1 MNAKRILSA
10 LLAALTLIS
19 CAACSESG
27 PSAEDTTAP
36 VVTGSDT
43 TAPVTETTADPNAPL
58 DNLPADLDFSGL
70 HFRTIQQNTTLACTS
85 EEVTGEIVNDTIYER
100 NRLMEERFG
109 VVIDPVRQEQYGNIS
124 AIISASV
131 QAGSDDY
138 DLILG
143 QMYRS
148 ATDALKGLF
157 ADWNKIPHLDL
168 TQPWYT
174 KSIQDAAVGD
184 RLELINS
191 DFCMAY
197 TQQTWMMLYN
207 KTQAQ
212 NYGITEDLYEV
223 VREGGWTVDKL
234 NDLTKDVYDDL
245 NGDGTRDA
253 ADFYGFA
260 GTPGDCLLAS
270 FMYGADTR
278 MVMLDENNVIT
289 QPITEERA
297 FNLLTKMG
305 ALFVTNPGTMQAANA
320 LGATRRSMFPKGNF
334 LFQAMLVADLT
345 TDEMREFEHEF
356 GVLPLPK
363 YDEEQKEYYTVV
375 DGGSDILTVL
385 KTAQQTEM
393 IGALVEALSAES
405 YKKLVPVYCEIALEQ
420 KGTRDKES
428 IDMLRMI
435 LDSRVIDFGYLY
447 DGSAGWVFKL
457 KDMVNNAGM
466 IASLQ
471 KRMAPA
477 MLKQY
482 QKVVDFYLTPAE

>member
-1 MNAKRILSA
+1 MNAKRIL
-10 LLAALTLIS
+10 AALMAALMLFS

-36 VVTGSDT
+36 AVTEGEI
-43 TAPVTETTADPNAPL
+43 TAPVTETTEDPNAPL
-58 DNLPADLDFSGL
+58 DNLPADLNFEGMS
-70 HFRTIQQNTTLACTS
+70 FRTIQQDTTLACTS
-85 EEVTGEIVNDTIYER
+85 EEETGEIVNDTIYAR
-100 NRLMEERFG
+100 NRAMEERFS
-109 VVIDPVRQEQYGNIS
+109 VIIPTARQERYTDIS
-124 AIISASV
+124 TIISASV

-148 ATDALKGLF
+148 ANDALKGLF
-157 ADWNKIPHLDL
+157 ADWNKIPHVDL

-174 KSIQDAAVGD
+174 KSIQDASVGD

-207 KTQAQ
+207 KTKAGD
-212 NYGITEDLYEV
+212 YGVTEDLYEV

-245 NGDGTRDA
+245 NGDGKRDA
-253 ADFYGFA
+253 EDFYGFA

-278 MVMLDENNVIT
+278 MVTLDKDNVLS
-289 QPITEERA
+289 QPITEEKA
-297 FNLLTKMG
+297 INLLNKMA
-305 ALFVTNPGTMQAANA
+305 ALFASNPGTLPAANA
-320 LGATRRSMFPKGNF
+320 LGATRRSLFPKGNY
-334 LFQAMLVADLT
+334 LFEAMLVADLT
-345 TDEMREFEHEF
+345 TDEMREFEDEF

-363 YDEEQKEYYTVV
+363 YDEEQKEYFTVV

-385 KTAQQTEM
+385 KTARNTEM

-428 IDMLRMI
+428 VEMLRSI

-447 DGSAGWVFKL
+447 DGGSGWVFKI
-457 KDMVNNAGM
+457 KDMIKNPGAIVS
-466 IASLQ
+466 IQ
-471 KRMAPA
+471 KKLAPA

>member
-1 MNAKRILSA
+1 MYAKRILAA
-10 LLAALTLIS
+10 LLAALTLFS

-27 PSAEDTTAP
+27 TTTEDTTAP
-36 VVTGSDT
+36 AVSDGEV
-43 TAPVTETTADPNAPL
+43 TAPATETTVDPNAPL
-58 DNLPADLDFSGL
+58 DNLPEDLKFDGM
-70 HFRTIQQNTTLACTS
+70 HFRTIQQNSTLPCTA
-85 EEVTGEIVNDTIYER
+85 EEETGEIINDTIYAR
-100 NRLMEERFG
+100 NRSVEERFG
-109 VVIDPVRQEQYGNIS
+109 VVIDPVRAEVYGDIS
-124 AIISASV
+124 TIIVSCV

-138 DLILG
+138 DLVLG

-157 ADWNKIPHLDL
+157 ADWNKIPYIDL

-174 KSIQDAAVGD
+174 KSIQDAAVGE

-207 KTQAQ
+207 KTQAK
-212 NYGITEDLYEV
+212 NYGVTEDLYEV
-223 VREGGWTVDKL
+223 VRNGGWTVDKL

-245 NGDGTRDA
+245 NGDGARDA
-253 ADFYGFA
+253 EDFYGFA

-278 MVMLDENNVIT
+278 MVTLDENNVIS

-297 FNLLTKMG
+297 YNLLVKMG
-305 ALFVTNPGTMQAANA
+305 GLFVTNNGTMTAANA
-320 LGATRRSMFPKGNF
+320 LGSTRRSMFPKGNF

-345 TDEMREFEHEF
+345 TDEMREFEDEF

-363 YDEEQKEYYTVV
+363 YDEDQQEYYTVV

-385 KTAQQTEM
+385 KTAQNTNM

-405 YKKLVPVYCEIALEQ
+405 YKTVVPAYCEIALEQ

-428 IDMLRMI
+428 VDMLRMI

-457 KDMVNNAGM
+457 KDLIKNTGS

-471 KRMAPA
+471 KRMAPS

-482 QKVVDFYLTPAE
+482 QKVVDYYMTPAE